1 MVKLALYVHLEA
13 KPGKEQEVEN
23 FLRSGLNI
31 VQQEPATRTW
41 YAIKMGASTYGIFDT
56 FENEVGREAHLNG
69 QVAAA
74 LKEKA
79 GELLAKPPKIEKIDL
94 IAAKTQGDRVE
105 KAA

>member
-1 MVKLALYVHLEA
+1 MVKLALFVNLEA

-23 FLRSGLNI
+23 FLRSGLGI
-31 VQQEPATRTW
+31 VQQEPATRSW
-41 YAIKMGASTYGIFDT
+41 YAIKMGPSTFGIFDT
-56 FENEVGREAHLNG
+56 FDDEAGRDAHLNG

-94 IAAKTQGDRVE
+94 IAAKLPGDRVD